1 MKKNIIIVFILFFI
15 FSVGAVAK
23 GKNANAIPYYL
34 KNYAD
39 IYKKSPREASLAW
52 FEDAR
57 LGMFIHWGV
66 WGKYHA
72 AWAMFNNRI
81 PLEEYQATAKKV
93 DASDFD
99 ASEIVKMA
107 EESGMHY
114 ITFVAKHHDGFCL
127 WDSKYTDFDSRDYP
141 MNRDF
146 LAELAN
152 VCQKR
157 GMPLY
162 IYYSLGID
170 WTHPYFIPRE
180 LYRSARPDY
189 TENSTYF
196 KYRKPED
203 FENYREFCKNQL
215 TELCTKY
222 GPVAGFWFDPLGGIL
237 ANNELFRVQEFYDLI
252 HHYQPHALIHFKTGI
267 TGTED
272 ILVGERELK
281 SISMHYPGNS
291 EQDKMIR
298 ELSDKAWTRN
308 MTKKAEIAVT
318 SQKNWEWSPENK
330 CADVEDLWKMLV
342 GAADN
347 NANLLLNFGP
357 KPDGS
362 IPEDVATNFRKL
374 GERIR
379 KDGYPPL
386 NKTTWLESR
395 QKGAELDKT
404 EQVKTAR

>member
-1 MKKNIIIVFILFFI
+1 MRKGLLALFYFISIGNLCLLAQNTKPDGIPHFLKKYKSI
-15 FSVGAVAK
+15 
-23 GKNANAIPYYL
+23 YL
-34 KNYAD
+34 E
-39 IYKKSPREASLAW
+39 SPRKASLAW

-66 WGKYHA
+66 WGKYQA
-72 AWAMFNNRI
+72 AWAMYANRI
-81 PLEEYQATAKKV
+81 SWSEYEKTAKETV
-93 DASDFD
+93 ATGFD
-99 ASEIVKMA
+99 ALQIAKLA
-107 EESGMHY
+107 EESGMRY

-127 WDSKYTDFDSRDYP
+127 WDSKYTSFDSKDYP
-141 MNRDF
+141 MNRDL
-146 LAELAN
+146 LAELAG
-152 VCQKR
+152 VCRNR

-180 LYRSARPDY
+180 LYKSARPDY
-189 TENSTYF
+189 ETIPEYF
-196 KYRKPED
+196 KYQKPED

-222 GPVAGFWFDPLGGIL
+222 GHVAGFWFDPLGGVL
-237 ANNELFRVQEFYDLI
+237 ANSKMFDVQEFYDLI
-252 HHYQPHALIHFKTGI
+252 HKYQPHALIHFKTGI

-291 EQDKMIR
+291 AQDKQIR
-298 ELSDKAWTRN
+298 ELSDKAWQQN
-308 MTKKAEIAVT
+308 MYKKAEIAVT
-318 SQKNWEWSPENK
+318 SQRNWEWTPENS
-330 CADVEDLWKMLV
+330 CMDTDGLWKMLV
-342 GAADN
+342 GASEN

-362 IPEDVATNFRKL
+362 IPDDVATNFRKL
-374 GERIR
+374 GDRIR
-379 KDGYPPL
+379 KEGYPPL
-386 NKTTWLESR
+386 NKTTWLEIR
-395 QKGAELDKT
+395 EKGADVDNT

>member
-1 MKKNIIIVFILFFI
+1 MKNKIILVFVLFFI
-15 FSVGAVAK
+15 LSISAFAK
-23 GKNANAIPYYL
+23 GKKSNEIPYFL
-34 KNYAD
+34 KNYAE

-52 FEDAR
+52 FDDAR

-72 AWAMFNNRI
+72 AWAMFANRI
-81 PLEEYQATAKKV
+81 SLEEYQATAKKV
-93 DASDFD
+93 DASGFD
-99 ASEIVKMA
+99 ASEIVKLA
-107 EESGMHY
+107 EESGMRY

-146 LAELAN
+146 LAELVQA
-152 VCQKR
+152 CHQR
-157 GMPLY
+157 RMPLY

-189 TENSTYF
+189 AEMPAYF

-203 FENYREFCKNQL
+203 FENYRKFCKNQL

-237 ANNELFRVQEFYDLI
+237 ANNELFKVQEFYDLI
-252 HHYQPHALIHFKTGI
+252 HKYQPHALIHFKTGI

-291 EQDKMIR
+291 DQDKMIR
-298 ELSDKAWTRN
+298 ELSDKAWIRN
-308 MTKKAEIAVT
+308 RSKKAEIAVT

-342 GAADN
+342 GASKN

-362 IPEDVATNFRKL
+362 IPTDVATNFRQL

-379 KDGYPPL
+379 KEGYPML
-386 NKTTWLESR
+386 NKTTWQELRE
-395 QKGAELDKT
+395 KGFDVDKT